1 MVKMTSRKIRSGLSF
16 SLKGNCAFT
25 VQMLIKLLL
34 SAAGILLLISHVAFP
49 INQNEINNIV
59 TRDSNTKTISS
70 TNNNFHQKRR
80 LEFVHITK
88 TGGSAIEKAGAKLG
102 IIWGACHYMNITEV
116 GCEHPDITYQA
127 PDYQSYAL
135 TSPWHTPPK
144 LLRIYVDKSQ
154 YPYDNA
160 DLFAVVR
167 NPYDRILSEYYCPW
181 LGFQAK
187 YRKNT
192 KHEKDPNDP
201 VVMNQWVQTMIGNL
215 EKALDEFQSMQSNS
229 LIDAKPKVQMKGVN
243 EDRYILA
250 QKHYVNQA
258 EYVYDEDRMVIQ
270 NVVHYE
276 NLSKE
281 FQELMDKYGIQTS
294 LPPKHKGGIYTDAKN
309 KKRLTFRDLDSES
322 IKMINKYAKPDFEKF
337 GYQMVNDK
345 FDDDYSLEAKS
356 EL

>member
-1 MVKMTSRKIRSGLSF
+1 
-16 SLKGNCAFT
+16 
-25 VQMLIKLLL
+25 
-34 SAAGILLLISHVAFP
+34 
-49 INQNEINNIV
+49 
-59 TRDSNTKTISS
+59 
-70 TNNNFHQKRR
+70 
-80 LEFVHITK
+80 
-88 TGGSAIEKAGAKLG
+88 
-102 IIWGACHYMNITEV
+102 
-116 GCEHPDITYQA
+116 
-127 PDYQSYAL
+127 
-135 TSPWHTPPK
+135 
-144 LLRIYVDKSQ
+144 VDKSQ